1 MSQPDITES
10 DATAIGSRL
19 AGARVAAAQPARSGG
34 NNRVFRLEMAEGPPL
49 ALKHYPSDGRDRLGQ
64 EYDAL
69 SFLSRHG
76 IMSTPRP
83 VGKDADAFCALY
95 QWFDGEAAGLHPRG
109 DDADQLADFLIELQ
123 RLRDADGAQN
133 LRNASASIF
142 SPEQAIA
149 QYEQRL
155 DGLRRPAD
163 DHPDLRAFLERSLIP
178 GTDATIRKLR
188 RRYAELGHDP
198 AADLAPAH
206 RALSPS
212 DFGLHNALRAEDGC
226 LRFIDFEYFG
236 WDDPVKLVS
245 DAAIHPGSD
254 LPEASANRLIERLSR
269 TFEASDDAFAIRR
282 DALYPLFGAIW
293 CLIVLNAYL
302 PESRSRRAMAAQ
314 GSDVTIRLVGQL
326 DKARRL
332 HQTICQASRRR
343 DPDLT
348 PR

>member
-1 MSQPDITES
+1 MSEPELSAQ
-10 DATAIGSRL
+10 DAISIGSRL
-19 AGARVAAAQPARSGG
+19 SGARIVAAQPARSGG
-34 NNRVFRLEMAEGPPL
+34 NNRVFRLEMAEGSPL
-49 ALKHYPSDGRDRLGQ
+49 ALKQYPSDGRDRLGQ

-76 IMSTPRP
+76 IVSTPRP
-83 VGKDADAFCALY
+83 VAKDADAFCALY
-95 QWFDGEAAGLHPRG
+95 QWFDGEAAVLRPQA

-123 RLRDADGAQN
+123 KLREAEGAQN

-142 SPEQAIA
+142 SPEQAVA

-155 DGLRRPAD
+155 DGLRRAN
-163 DHPDLRAFLERSLIP
+163 DHPDLRAFIDGSLVPSTAAAIQ
-178 GTDATIRKLR
+178 RVR
-188 RRYAELGHDP
+188 QRYAELGRDP

-212 DFGLHNALRAEDGC
+212 DFGLHNALRTEDGR

-245 DAAIHPGSD
+245 DTAIHPGSD

-269 TFEASDDAFAIRR
+269 AFEARDDAFAIRR
-282 DALYPLFGAIW
+282 DVLYPVFGAIW

-302 PESRSRRAMAAQ
+302 PESRSRRALAAQ
-314 GSDVTIRLVGQL
+314 GGDLTVRLAGQL

-332 HQTICQASRRR
+332 HQTICQR

>member
-1 MSQPDITES
+1 MSEPDIS
-10 DATAIGSRL
+10 VQDAVSIGSRL
-19 AGARVAAAQPARSGG
+19 SGARVASAQPARSGG

-64 EYDAL
+64 EYNAL
-69 SFLSRHG
+69 SFLSHHG
-76 IMSTPRP
+76 ITSTPRP
-83 VGKDADAFCALY
+83 IAKDPAAFCALY
-95 QWFDGEAAGLHPRG
+95 QWFDGDAAVLHPQD

-123 RLRDADGAQN
+123 KLRNADGAQN
-133 LRNASASIF
+133 LRNASASVF
-142 SPEQAIA
+142 SPEEAIA

-155 DGLRRPAD
+155 DGLRRASQ
-163 DHPDLRAFLERSLIP
+163 DHPDLRAFMDGSLVP
-178 GTDATIRKLR
+178 STAVAIRQLR
-188 RRYAELGHDP
+188 RRYAELGLDP

-212 DFGLHNALRAEDGC
+212 DFGLHNALRADDGR

-245 DAAIHPGSD
+245 DTAIHPGSD
-254 LPEASANRLIERLSR
+254 LPEAGANRLIGRLSR
-269 TFEASDDAFAIRR
+269 AFEAGDDAFAIRR
-282 DALYPLFGAIW
+282 DVLYPVFGAIW

-302 PESRSRRAMAAQ
+302 PESRSRRALAAQ
-314 GSDVTIRLVGQL
+314 GGDLTVRLAGQL

-332 HQTICQASRRR
+332 HQTICQR

>member
-1 MSQPDITES
+1 MSEPELSAQGAI
-10 DATAIGSRL
+10 AIGSRL
-19 AGARVAAAQPARSGG
+19 SGMRVIAAQPARAGG
-34 NNRVFRLEMAEGPPL
+34 NNRVFRLEMADGPPL

-76 IMSTPRP
+76 IGSTPRP
-83 VGKDADAFCALY
+83 IAKDAEADCALY
-95 QWFDGEAAGLHPRG
+95 QWLDGEAAVLRPQP
-109 DDADQLADFLIELQ
+109 DDADQLADFLIALQ
-123 RLRDADGAQN
+123 KLRDAEGAQR

-142 SPEQAIA
+142 SPEAAIA

-155 DGLRRPAD
+155 DGLRRASA
-163 DHPDLRAFLERSLIP
+163 DHPDLRAFIDDNLVPSAAI
-178 GTDATIRKLR
+178 TIGKLR
-188 RRYAELGHDP
+188 RRFAELGLDP
-198 AADLAPAH
+198 AADLVPAH

-212 DFGLHNALRAEDGC
+212 DFGLHNALRGGDGR

-236 WDDPVKLVS
+236 WDDPVKLAS
-245 DAAIHPGSD
+245 DTAIHPGSNLAED
-254 LPEASANRLIERLSR
+254 HANRLIERLSR
-269 TFEASDDAFAIRR
+269 AFEAEDGTFAIRR
-282 DALYPLFGAIW
+282 GVLYPLFGAIW

-314 GSDVTIRLVGQL
+314 GGDLTVRLAGQL

-332 HQTICQASRRR
+332 HQTICQR

>member
-1 MSQPDITES
+1 MSEPDIGGS
-10 DATAIGSRL
+10 VAMAIGSRL
-19 AGARVAAAQPARSGG
+19 AGARVVAVHPARAGG
-34 NNRVFRLEMAEGPPL
+34 NNRVFRLEMAGGPPL

-69 SFLSRHG
+69 VFLSRHG
-76 IMSTPRP
+76 IDSTPRP
-83 VGKDADAFCALY
+83 VAKDADAFCALY
-95 QWFDGEAAGLHPRG
+95 QWFDGEPAVLRPQD
-109 DDADQLADFLIELQ
+109 DDADQLADFLVALQ
-123 RLRDADGAQN
+123 KLRFAEGARD

-142 SPEQAIA
+142 SPEEAIA

-155 DGLRRPAD
+155 DSLRRASEND
-163 DHPDLRAFLERSLIP
+163 SDLRAFVDGSLIP
-178 GTDATIRKLR
+178 STDIAIRQLR
-188 RRYAELGHDP
+188 RRYADLGRDP
-198 AADLAPAH
+198 AADIAPAH

-212 DFGLHNALRAEDGC
+212 DFGLHNALRGEDGR

-245 DAAIHPGSD
+245 DTAIHPGSN
-254 LPEASANRLIERLSR
+254 LPATSAKRLIERLSR
-269 TFEASDDAFAIRR
+269 AFEAEDDSFAIRR
-282 DALYPLFGAIW
+282 DVLYPVFGAIW

-302 PESRSRRAMAAQ
+302 PETRSRRALAAQ
-314 GSDVTIRLVGQL
+314 GGDLTVRLAGQL

-332 HQTICQASRRR
+332 HQAICQI

>member
-1 MSQPDITES
+1 MSETDITAP
-10 DATAIGSRL
+10 DAMAIGSRL
-19 AGARVAAAQPARSGG
+19 AGGRVAAAQPARSGG

-69 SFLSRHG
+69 SFLARHG

-83 VGKDADAFCALY
+83 VAKDADAFCALY
-95 QWFDGEAAGLHPRG
+95 QWFDGEPAGLRPQG
-109 DDADQLADFLIELQ
+109 DDADQLADFLIGLQ
-123 RLRDADGAQN
+123 KLRDAEGAQN

-142 SPEQAIA
+142 SPEAAIA

-155 DGLRRPAD
+155 DGLRRASD
-163 DHPDLRAFLERSLIP
+163 NHPDLRAFIEGSLVP
-178 GTDATIRKLR
+178 STDVAIRQLR
-188 RRYAELGHDP
+188 RRYAELRRDP
-198 AADLAPAH
+198 AADLAPGH

-245 DAAIHPGSD
+245 DTAIHPGSD
-254 LPEASANRLIERLSR
+254 LPEASANRLIERLSLA
-269 TFEASDDAFAIRR
+269 FEAGDDAFAIRR
-282 DALYPLFGAIW
+282 DVLYPVFKGIW

-302 PESRSRRAMAAQ
+302 PDSRSRRAMAAQ
-314 GSDVTIRLVGQL
+314 GGDVTIRLAGQL

-332 HQTICQASRRR
+332 HQTIR
-343 DPDLT
+343 PTDLPT
-348 PR
+348 

>member
-1 MSQPDITES
+1 MSEPKLSTQE
-10 DATAIGSRL
+10 ATTIGSRL
-19 AGARVAAAQPARSGG
+19 AGAAVASAQPARSGG
-34 NNRVFRLEMAEGPPL
+34 NNRVFRLEMAHRPPL

-69 SFLSRHG
+69 TFLSRHG
-76 IMSTPRP
+76 ITSTPRP
-83 VGKDADAFCALY
+83 IAKDAEASCALY
-95 QWFDGEAAGLHPRG
+95 QWFDGDAAILHPQE

-123 RLRDADGAQN
+123 KLRDADDAQT

-142 SPEQAIA
+142 SPEEAIV

-155 DGLRRPAD
+155 DGLRRASD
-163 DHPDLRAFLERSLIP
+163 DHPDLRAFIDDSLVP
-178 GTDATIRKLR
+178 STAAAIRRLR
-188 RRYAELGHDP
+188 RRYAELGRDP
-198 AADLAPAH
+198 AADLLPAH

-212 DFGLHNALRAEDGC
+212 DFGLHNALRGEDGR

-245 DAAIHPGSD
+245 DTAIHPGSD
-254 LPEASANRLIERLSR
+254 LPEPSANRLIERVSR
-269 TFEASDDAFAIRR
+269 AFEAGDDAFAIRL
-282 DALYPLFGAIW
+282 DVLYPVFGAIW

-302 PESRSRRAMAAQ
+302 PESRSRRAIAVED
-314 GSDVTIRLVGQL
+314 GDLTVRLAGQL

-332 HQTICQASRRR
+332 HQAICQR
-343 DPDLT
+343 DPDLA

>member
-1 MSQPDITES
+1 MSGTDISAPD
-10 DATAIGSRL
+10 AMAIGSRL
-19 AGARVAAAQPARSGG
+19 AGARVAAVQPARSGG

-69 SFLSRHG
+69 LFLSHHG
-76 IMSTPRP
+76 IMSTPRA
-83 VGKDADAFCALY
+83 VAKDADAYCALY
-95 QWFDGEAAGLHPRG
+95 QWFDGEAAVLRPQA

-123 RLRDADGAQN
+123 KLRNAEGAQN

-142 SPEQAIA
+142 SPEAAIA

-155 DGLRRPAD
+155 DGLRQASD
-163 DHPDLRAFLERSLIP
+163 DHPDLRAFMEGSLVPSTAAAI
-178 GTDATIRKLR
+178 GQLR
-188 RRYAELGHDP
+188 RRYAELGRDP

-212 DFGLHNALRAEDGC
+212 DFGLHNALRGEDGR

-245 DAAIHPGSD
+245 DTAIHPGSD

-282 DALYPLFGAIW
+282 DVLYPLFAAIW

-314 GSDVTIRLVGQL
+314 GSDLTIRLAGQL

-332 HQTICQASRRR
+332 HQTICTS
-343 DPDLT
+343 DSPT
-348 PR
+348 

>member
-1 MSQPDITES
+1 MSEHDISTPDAI
-10 DATAIGSRL
+10 AIGSRL
-19 AGARVAAAQPARSGG
+19 AGTRVAAAQPARSGS

-69 SFLSRHG
+69 SFLAHHG
-76 IMSTPRP
+76 ITSTPRP
-83 VGKDADAFCALY
+83 IAKDADANCALY
-95 QWFDGEAAGLHPRG
+95 QWFDGEAAVLRPQAG
-109 DDADQLADFLIELQ
+109 DADQLADFLIELQ
-123 RLRDADGAQN
+123 KLRDAEGAQT
-133 LRNASASIF
+133 LRNASAAIF
-142 SPEQAIA
+142 SPEEAIG

-155 DGLRRPAD
+155 DGLRQASND
-163 DHPDLRAFLERSLIP
+163 DPDLRAFIDGSLVP
-178 GTDATIRKLR
+178 STDIAIRQLR
-188 RRYAELGHDP
+188 RRYAELGRDP

-212 DFGLHNALRAEDGC
+212 DFGLHNALRGEDGR

-236 WDDPVKLVS
+236 WDDPVKLLS
-245 DAAIHPGSD
+245 DTAIHPGSD
-254 LPEASANRLIERLSR
+254 LPANDANRLIERLTQAFSAR
-269 TFEASDDAFAIRR
+269 DDAFAVRR
-282 DALYPLFGAIW
+282 DVLYPLFGAIW

-302 PESRSRRAMAAQ
+302 PESRSRRALAAQ
-314 GSDVTIRLVGQL
+314 GGDLTVRLAGQL

-332 HQTICQASRRR
+332 HQTICQR

>member
-1 MSQPDITES
+1 MSETDITAP
-10 DATAIGSRL
+10 DAMAIGSRL
-19 AGARVAAAQPARSGG
+19 AGARVASAQPARSGG
-34 NNRVFRLEMAEGPPL
+34 NNRVFRLEMANGPPL

-69 SFLSRHG
+69 SFLARHG
-76 IMSTPRP
+76 ITSTPQP
-83 VGKDADAFCALY
+83 VAKDAHAFCALY
-95 QWFDGEAAGLHPRG
+95 QWFDGEAAVLRPQD

-123 RLRDADGAQN
+123 KLRDAEGAQN

-142 SPEQAIA
+142 SPEAAIT

-155 DGLRRPAD
+155 DALRWASD
-163 DHPDLRAFLERSLIP
+163 DHPDLRAFIEGSLVP
-178 GTDATIRKLR
+178 STAVAIRQLR
-188 RRYAELGHDP
+188 RRYAELGRDP
-198 AADLAPAH
+198 TADLAPTH

-212 DFGLHNALRAEDGC
+212 DFGLHNALRAEDGR

-245 DAAIHPGSD
+245 DTAIHPGSD

-269 TFEASDDAFAIRR
+269 AFEASDDAFAIRR
-282 DALYPLFGAIW
+282 DVLYPVFKGIW

-302 PESRSRRAMAAQ
+302 PDSRSRRAMAAQ
-314 GSDVTIRLVGQL
+314 GGDVTIRLAGQL

-332 HQTICQASRRR
+332 HQTIRLT
-343 DPDLT
+343 DL
-348 PR
+348 PK

>member
-1 MSQPDITES
+1 MSEPDIS
-10 DATAIGSRL
+10 VQDAISIGSRL
-19 AGARVAAAQPARSGG
+19 SGARVTAAQPARSGG
-34 NNRVFRLEMAEGPPL
+34 NNRVFRLEMAQGPPL

-76 IMSTPRP
+76 ITSTPRP
-83 VGKDADAFCALY
+83 IAQDSAAFCALY
-95 QWFDGEAAGLHPRG
+95 QWFDGEAAVLRPQP
-109 DDADQLADFLIELQ
+109 DDADQLANFLIELQ
-123 RLRDADGAQN
+123 RLRNAEGARA

-142 SPEQAIA
+142 SPEEAIA

-155 DGLRRPAD
+155 DGLRRVSQE
-163 DHPDLRAFLERSLIP
+163 HPELRAFIEGSLVP
-178 GTDATIRKLR
+178 STATAIRQLR
-188 RRYAELGHDP
+188 RRYAELGLDP

-212 DFGLHNALRAEDGC
+212 DFGLHNALRAEDGT

-245 DAAIHPGSD
+245 DTAIHPGSD
-254 LPEASANRLIERLSR
+254 LPVAGAKRLIERLSR
-269 TFEASDDAFAIRR
+269 AFEAGDDAFAIRR
-282 DALYPLFGAIW
+282 DVLYPVFGAIW
-293 CLIVLNAYL
+293 CLIVLNAFL
-302 PESRSRRAMAAQ
+302 PESRSRRALAAL
-314 GSDVTIRLVGQL
+314 GGDLTVRLAGQL
-326 DKARRL
+326 VKARRL
-332 HQTICQASRRR
+332 HQTICQR

>member
-1 MSQPDITES
+1 MSETDITAP
-10 DATAIGSRL
+10 DAMAIGSRL
-19 AGARVAAAQPARSGG
+19 AGARVASAQPARSGG
-34 NNRVFRLEMAEGPPL
+34 NNRVFRLEMANGPPL

-69 SFLSRHG
+69 SFLARHG
-76 IMSTPRP
+76 ITSTPQP
-83 VGKDADAFCALY
+83 VAKDAHAFCALY
-95 QWFDGEAAGLHPRG
+95 QWFDGEAAVLRPQD

-123 RLRDADGAQN
+123 KLRDAEGAQN

-142 SPEQAIA
+142 SPEAAIT

-155 DGLRRPAD
+155 DALRRASD
-163 DHPDLRAFLERSLIP
+163 DHPDLRAFIEGSLVP
-178 GTDATIRKLR
+178 STAVAIRQLR
-188 RRYAELGHDP
+188 RRYAELGRDP
-198 AADLAPAH
+198 TADLAPTH

-212 DFGLHNALRAEDGC
+212 DFGLHNALRAEDGR

-245 DAAIHPGSD
+245 DTAIHPGSD

-269 TFEASDDAFAIRR
+269 AFEASDDAFAIRR
-282 DALYPLFGAIW
+282 DVLYPVFKGIW

-302 PESRSRRAMAAQ
+302 PDSRSRRAMAAQ
-314 GSDVTIRLVGQL
+314 GGDVTIRLAGQL

-332 HQTICQASRRR
+332 HQTIRLT
-343 DPDLT
+343 DL
-348 PR
+348 PK

>member
-1 MSQPDITES
+1 MSELDLSAQ
-10 DATAIGSRL
+10 DAIAIGSRL
-19 AGARVAAAQPARSGG
+19 AGTRVTAAQPARSGG

-69 SFLSRHG
+69 TFLSRHG
-76 IMSTPRP
+76 IDSTPRP
-83 VGKDADAFCALY
+83 IAKGANASCALY
-95 QWFDGEAAGLHPRG
+95 QWFDGEAAVLRPRH

-123 RLRDADGAQN
+123 KLRDAKGAQA

-142 SPEQAIA
+142 SPEQAVA
-149 QYEQRL
+149 QYELRL
-155 DGLRRPAD
+155 DGLRRAAD
-163 DHPDLRAFLERSLIP
+163 DHPDLRAFINNSLVP
-178 GTDATIRKLR
+178 STAAAVARLR
-188 RRYAELGHDP
+188 RRYAELGQDP
-198 AADLAPAH
+198 GANLLPAH

-212 DFGLHNALRAEDGC
+212 DFGLHNALRTEDGR

-245 DAAIHPGSD
+245 DTAIHPGSD
-254 LPEASANRLIERLSR
+254 LPEAGANRIIERLSR
-269 TFEASDDAFAIRR
+269 MFEAGDDAFAIRR
-282 DALYPLFGAIW
+282 TVLYPLFGAIW

-314 GSDVTIRLVGQL
+314 GGDLTVRLAGQL

-332 HQTICQASRRR
+332 HQAICQR

>member
-1 MSQPDITES
+1 MSEPDIS
-10 DATAIGSRL
+10 VQDAISIGSRL
-19 AGARVAAAQPARSGG
+19 SGARVASAQPARSGG

-69 SFLSRHG
+69 MFLSRHG
-76 IMSTPRP
+76 INSTPRP
-83 VGKDADAFCALY
+83 IARDTDAFCALY
-95 QWFDGEAAGLHPRG
+95 QWFDGEAAVLHPRD

-123 RLRDADGAQN
+123 KLRDAEGAQT

-142 SPEQAIA
+142 SPEEAVV

-155 DGLRRPAD
+155 DGLRRASD
-163 DHPDLRAFLERSLIP
+163 DHPDLRAFVDGSLVLS
-178 GTDATIRKLR
+178 TAAAIRRLH
-188 RRYAELGHDP
+188 RRYAELGRDP

-212 DFGLHNALRAEDGC
+212 DFGLHNALRGDDGR

-245 DAAIHPGSD
+245 DTAIHPGSD
-254 LPEASANRLIERLSR
+254 LPEVSANRLIERLSR
-269 TFEASDDAFAIRR
+269 AFEAGDDAFAIRR
-282 DALYPLFGAIW
+282 DVLYPVFGAIW

-302 PESRSRRAMAAQ
+302 PESRSRRALAAQ
-314 GSDVTIRLVGQL
+314 GGDLTVRLAGQL

-332 HQTICQASRRR
+332 HQTICQR

>member
-1 MSQPDITES
+1 MSEPELNAQ
-10 DATAIGSRL
+10 DAMAIGSRL
-19 AGARVAAAQPARSGG
+19 AGARVAAVQPARSGG
-34 NNRVFRLEMAEGPPL
+34 NNRVFRLEMAQGPPL

-69 SFLSRHG
+69 AFLSRHG
-76 IMSTPRP
+76 ITSTPRP
-83 VGKDADAFCALY
+83 MAKDADAFCALY
-95 QWFDGEAAGLHPRG
+95 QWFDGEAAVLRPQ
-109 DDADQLADFLIELQ
+109 DNDADQLADFLIELQ
-123 RLRDADGAQN
+123 KLRDAAGAQA

-155 DGLRRPAD
+155 DGLRRVAGD
-163 DHPDLRAFLERSLIP
+163 DPDLRAFIDGSLVH
-178 GTDATIRKLR
+178 TTTAAVARLR
-188 RRYAELGHDP
+188 RIYAELGRDP
-198 AADLAPAH
+198 GADLSPAH

-212 DFGLHNALRAEDGC
+212 DFGLHNALRAADGS

-245 DAAIHPGSD
+245 DTAIHPGSN
-254 LPEASANRLIERLSR
+254 LPETGANRLIERLTQAFAVR
-269 TFEASDDAFAIRR
+269 DDAFAIRR
-282 DALYPLFGAIW
+282 DVLYPVFGAIW
-293 CLIVLNAYL
+293 CLIVLNAFL
-302 PESRSRRAMAAQ
+302 PESRSRRALVAQ
-314 GSDVTIRLVGQL
+314 GGDLTVRLAGQL

-332 HQTICQASRRR
+332 HQTICQR

>member
-1 MSQPDITES
+1 MSEPDIS
-10 DATAIGSRL
+10 APDAMAIGSRL
-19 AGARVAAAQPARSGG
+19 ARARVAAAQPARSGG
-34 NNRVFRLEMAEGPPL
+34 NNRVYRLEMAEGPPL

-69 SFLSRHG
+69 TFLSRHG
-76 IMSTPRP
+76 ITSTPRP
-83 VGKDADAFCALY
+83 VAKDADAFCALY
-95 QWFDGEAAGLHPRG
+95 QWFDGDAAVLRPQH
-109 DDADQLADFLIELQ
+109 DDADQLANFLIELQ
-123 RLRDADGAQN
+123 KLRNADGAQN

-155 DGLRRPAD
+155 DGLRQASD
-163 DHPDLRAFLERSLIP
+163 DHPDLCAFIDGSLVP
-178 GTDATIRKLR
+178 ATAIAIHQLR
-188 RRYAELGHDP
+188 RRYAELGLDP

-212 DFGLHNALRAEDGC
+212 DFGLHNALRAEDGR

-245 DAAIHPGSD
+245 DTAIHPGSD

-269 TFEASDDAFAIRR
+269 TFEVGDDAFAIRR
-282 DALYPLFGAIW
+282 DVLYPVFGAIW

-302 PESRSRRAMAAQ
+302 PESRSRRALAAQ
-314 GSDVTIRLVGQL
+314 GGDLTVRLAGQL

-332 HQTICQASRRR
+332 HQSIC
-343 DPDLT
+343 PTDL
-348 PR
+348 PK

>member
-1 MSQPDITES
+1 MSETDITAP
-10 DATAIGSRL
+10 DAMAIGSRL
-19 AGARVAAAQPARSGG
+19 AGAPVAAAQPARSGG

-83 VGKDADAFCALY
+83 VAKDADAFCALY
-95 QWFDGEAAGLHPRG
+95 QWFDGEAAVLRPQG

-123 RLRDADGAQN
+123 KLRDAEGAQN

-142 SPEQAIA
+142 SPEAAVA

-155 DGLRRPAD
+155 DGLRRVSD
-163 DHPDLRAFLERSLIP
+163 DHPDLRAFMEGGLVPS
-178 GTDATIRKLR
+178 TVVAIRQLR
-188 RRYAELGHDP
+188 RRYAELGRDP

-212 DFGLHNALRAEDGC
+212 DFGLHNALRAEDGR

-245 DAAIHPGSD
+245 DTAIHPGSD

-269 TFEASDDAFAIRR
+269 TFEAGDDAFAIRR
-282 DALYPLFGAIW
+282 DVLYPVFGAIW

-314 GSDVTIRLVGQL
+314 GGDLTVRLAGQL

-332 HQTICQASRRR
+332 HQTIYPNDSQ
-343 DPDLT
+343 T
-348 PR
+348 

>member
-1 MSQPDITES
+1 MSETDITAP
-10 DATAIGSRL
+10 DAMAIGSRL

-69 SFLSRHG
+69 SFLARHG
-76 IMSTPRP
+76 ITSTPRP
-83 VGKDADAFCALY
+83 VAKDADAFCALY
-95 QWFDGEAAGLHPRG
+95 QWFDGEAAVLRPQG

-123 RLRDADGAQN
+123 KLREAEGAQN

-142 SPEQAIA
+142 SPEAAIA

-155 DGLRRPAD
+155 DGLRRASD
-163 DHPDLRAFLERSLIP
+163 DHPDLRAFLEGSLVPI
-178 GTDATIRKLR
+178 TAVAIRQLR
-188 RRYAELGHDP
+188 RRYAELGRDP

-212 DFGLHNALRAEDGC
+212 DFGLHNALRAEDGR

-236 WDDPVKLVS
+236 WDDPVKLMS
-245 DAAIHPGSD
+245 DTAIHPGSD
-254 LPEASANRLIERLSR
+254 LPEASANHLIERLSR
-269 TFEASDDAFAIRR
+269 AFEARDDAFAIRR
-282 DALYPLFGAIW
+282 DVLYPVFKGIW

-302 PESRSRRAMAAQ
+302 PDSRSRRAMAAQ
-314 GSDVTIRLVGQL
+314 GGDVRIRLAGQL

-332 HQTICQASRRR
+332 HQTIR
-343 DPDLT
+343 PTDL
-348 PR
+348 PK

>member
-1 MSQPDITES
+1 MSEPDLS
-10 DATAIGSRL
+10 AQDAISIGSRL
-19 AGARVAAAQPARSGG
+19 SGARVAGAQPARSGG

-49 ALKHYPSDGRDRLGQ
+49 ALKQYPSDGRDRLGQ

-76 IMSTPRP
+76 IISTPRP
-83 VGKDADAFCALY
+83 VAKDADTFCALY
-95 QWFDGEAAGLHPRG
+95 QWFDGEAAVLRPQDG
-109 DDADQLADFLIELQ
+109 DADQLADFLIELQ
-123 RLRDADGAQN
+123 KLREAEGAQT

-142 SPEQAIA
+142 SPEEAVA

-155 DGLRRPAD
+155 DGLRRASV
-163 DHPDLRAFLERSLIP
+163 DHPDLRAFIDGNLVPSTAAAIQR
-178 GTDATIRKLR
+178 LR
-188 RRYAELGHDP
+188 RRYAELGRDP

-212 DFGLHNALRAEDGC
+212 DFGLHNALRTEDGR

-245 DAAIHPGSD
+245 DTAIHPGSD
-254 LPEASANRLIERLSR
+254 LPEASANHLIERLSR
-269 TFEASDDAFAIRR
+269 AFEAGDDSFAIRR
-282 DALYPLFGAIW
+282 DVLYPVFKGIW

-302 PESRSRRAMAAQ
+302 PDSRSRRAMAAQ
-314 GSDVTIRLVGQL
+314 GGDVTIRLAGQL

-332 HQTICQASRRR
+332 HQTIRRT
-343 DPDLT
+343 DL
-348 PR
+348 PK

>member
-1 MSQPDITES
+1 MSEPDLS
-10 DATAIGSRL
+10 AQDAISIGSHL
-19 AGARVAAAQPARSGG
+19 AGAQVAAAQPARSGG

-69 SFLSRHG
+69 AFLSRHG
-76 IMSTPRP
+76 INSTPRP
-83 VGKDADAFCALY
+83 IAKDADAFCALY
-95 QWFDGEAAGLHPRG
+95 QWFDGEPAVLRPQD

-123 RLRDADGAQN
+123 KLRDAEGAQT
-133 LRNASASIF
+133 LRNASASVF
-142 SPEQAIA
+142 SPEEAIA

-155 DGLRRPAD
+155 DGLRRASGD
-163 DHPDLRAFLERSLIP
+163 DQDLRAFIDGSLVP
-178 GTDATIRKLR
+178 STAAAIRRIR
-188 RRYAELGHDP
+188 RRYAELGRDP

-212 DFGLHNALRAEDGC
+212 DFGLHNALRGDDGR

-245 DAAIHPGSD
+245 DTAIHPGSD

-269 TFEASDDAFAIRR
+269 AFEAGDDAFAIRR
-282 DALYPLFGAIW
+282 DVLYPVFGAIW

-302 PESRSRRAMAAQ
+302 PESRSRRALAAQ
-314 GSDVTIRLVGQL
+314 GGDLTVRLAGQL

-332 HQTICQASRRR
+332 HQTICQR

>member
-1 MSQPDITES
+1 MSEPDISTE
-10 DATAIGSRL
+10 DAVSIGSRL
-19 AGARVAAAQPARSGG
+19 SGARVVAAQPARPGG
-34 NNRVFRLEMAEGPPL
+34 NNRVFRLEMAEGPSL

-64 EYDAL
+64 EYEGL
-69 SFLSRHG
+69 TFLSRHG
-76 IMSTPRP
+76 ITSTPRP
-83 VGKDADAFCALY
+83 IAKDPAAFCALY
-95 QWFDGEAAGLHPRG
+95 QWFDGEAAVLNPRH

-123 RLRDADGAQN
+123 ELRSAEGAQS

-142 SPEQAIA
+142 SPEEAIA

-155 DGLRRPAD
+155 DGLRRAPEN
-163 DHPDLRAFLERSLIP
+163 HPDLRAFMENSLVPSTSI
-178 GTDATIRKLR
+178 AIRKLR
-188 RRYAELGHDP
+188 QRYAELGLDP

-212 DFGLHNALRAEDGC
+212 DFGLHNALRAADGR

-245 DAAIHPGSD
+245 DTAIHPGSG
-254 LPEASANRLIERLSR
+254 LPEASANRLIARLSHA
-269 TFEASDDAFAIRR
+269 FEAGDDAFAIRR
-282 DALYPLFGAIW
+282 DVLYPVFGAIW

-302 PESRSRRAMAAQ
+302 PESRSRRALAAQ
-314 GSDVTIRLVGQL
+314 GGDLTVRLAGQL

-332 HQTICQASRRR
+332 HQTICQR

>member
-1 MSQPDITES
+1 MSEPDIS
-10 DATAIGSRL
+10 VPDAMAIGSRL

-34 NNRVFRLEMAEGPPL
+34 NNRVYRLEMAEGPPL

-69 SFLSRHG
+69 TFLSRHG
-76 IMSTPRP
+76 ITSTPRP
-83 VGKDADAFCALY
+83 IAKDTDAFCALY
-95 QWFDGEAAGLHPRG
+95 QWFDGDAAVLRPQR

-123 RLRDADGAQN
+123 KLRNADGARK

-142 SPEQAIA
+142 SPEEAVA

-155 DGLRRPAD
+155 DGLRQASNY
-163 DHPDLRAFLERSLIP
+163 HPDLRAFIVGDLVPS
-178 GTDATIRKLR
+178 TDAAIRQLR
-188 RRYAELGHDP
+188 RRYAELGLDP

-212 DFGLHNALRAEDGC
+212 DFGLHNALRAEDGR

-245 DAAIHPGSD
+245 DTAIHPGSD
-254 LPEASANRLIERLSR
+254 LPEASANRLIERLSPA
-269 TFEASDDAFAIRR
+269 FEAGDDTFAIRR
-282 DALYPLFGAIW
+282 DVLYPVFGAIW
-293 CLIVLNAYL
+293 CLIVLNVYL
-302 PESRSRRAMAAQ
+302 PESRSRRALAAQ
-314 GSDVTIRLVGQL
+314 GGDLTVRLAGQL

-332 HQTICQASRRR
+332 HQTIC
-343 DPDLT
+343 PTEL
-348 PR
+348 PK

>member
-1 MSQPDITES
+1 MSERDLSPQ
-10 DATAIGSRL
+10 DAVTIGSRL
-19 AGARVAAAQPARSGG
+19 AGAPVTAAHPARSGG
-34 NNRVFRLEMAEGPPL
+34 NNRVFRLEMAEGPAL

-69 SFLSRHG
+69 AFLSRHG
-76 IMSTPRP
+76 ITSTPRP
-83 VGKDADAFCALY
+83 IARDAEAFCAVY
-95 QWFDGEAAGLHPRG
+95 QWFDGDAAVLHPQA
-109 DDADQLADFLIELQ
+109 DDADQLADFLIALQ
-123 RLRDADGAQN
+123 KLRNAGGAQT
-133 LRNASASIF
+133 LRNASAAIF
-142 SPEQAIA
+142 SPEEAIA

-155 DGLRRPAD
+155 EGLRREQQ
-163 DHPDLRAFLERSLIP
+163 DHPGLCAFIDGSLVPSTAIAIRRLRQ
-178 GTDATIRKLR
+178 
-188 RRYAELGHDP
+188 RYAELGRDP
-198 AADLAPAH
+198 AADLLPAH

-212 DFGLHNALRAEDGC
+212 DFGLHNALRAEDGR

-245 DAAIHPGSD
+245 DTAIHPGSD

-269 TFEASDDAFAIRR
+269 AFEAGDDAFAIRR
-282 DALYPLFGAIW
+282 DVLYPVFGAIW

-302 PESRSRRAMAAQ
+302 PESRSRRALVAQ
-314 GSDVTIRLVGQL
+314 GGDLTVRLAGQL

-332 HQTICQASRRR
+332 HQTICQR

>member
-1 MSQPDITES
+1 MSETDITAP
-10 DATAIGSRL
+10 DAMAIGSRL
-19 AGARVAAAQPARSGG
+19 AGARVASAQPARSGG
-34 NNRVFRLEMAEGPPL
+34 NNRVFQLEMANGPPL

-69 SFLSRHG
+69 SFLARHG
-76 IMSTPRP
+76 ITSTPQP
-83 VGKDADAFCALY
+83 VAKDAHAFCALY
-95 QWFDGEAAGLHPRG
+95 QWFDGEAAVLRPQD

-123 RLRDADGAQN
+123 KLRDAEGAQN

-142 SPEQAIA
+142 SPEAAIT

-155 DGLRRPAD
+155 DALRRASD
-163 DHPDLRAFLERSLIP
+163 DHPDLRAFIEGSLVP
-178 GTDATIRKLR
+178 STAVAIRQLR
-188 RRYAELGHDP
+188 RRYAELGRDP
-198 AADLAPAH
+198 TADLAPTH

-212 DFGLHNALRAEDGC
+212 DFGLHNALRAEDGR

-245 DAAIHPGSD
+245 DTAIHPGSD

-269 TFEASDDAFAIRR
+269 AFEASDDAFAIRR
-282 DALYPLFGAIW
+282 DVLYPVFKGIW

-302 PESRSRRAMAAQ
+302 PDSRSRRAMAAQ
-314 GSDVTIRLVGQL
+314 GGDVTIRLAGQL

-332 HQTICQASRRR
+332 HQTIRLT
-343 DPDLT
+343 DL
-348 PR
+348 PK

>member
-1 MSQPDITES
+1 MSETDITAP
-10 DATAIGSRL
+10 DAMAIGSRL
-19 AGARVAAAQPARSGG
+19 AGARVASAQPARSGG
-34 NNRVFRLEMAEGPPL
+34 NNRVFRLEMADGPPL

-69 SFLSRHG
+69 SFLARHG
-76 IMSTPRP
+76 ITSTPQP
-83 VGKDADAFCALY
+83 VAKDADAFCALY
-95 QWFDGEAAGLHPRG
+95 QWFDGEAAALRPQG

-123 RLRDADGAQN
+123 KLRKAEGAQI

-142 SPEQAIA
+142 SPEAAIA

-155 DGLRRPAD
+155 DALRRASD
-163 DHPDLRAFLERSLIP
+163 SHSDLRAFLEGSLVPSI
-178 GTDATIRKLR
+178 DVAIRQLR
-188 RRYAELGHDP
+188 RRYAELGRNP
-198 AADLAPAH
+198 AADLAPTH

-212 DFGLHNALRAEDGC
+212 DFGLHNALRAEDGR

-245 DAAIHPGSD
+245 DTAIHPGSD

-269 TFEASDDAFAIRR
+269 AFEANDDAFAVRR
-282 DALYPLFGAIW
+282 DVLYPVFKGIW

-302 PESRSRRAMAAQ
+302 PDSRSRRAIAAQ
-314 GSDVTIRLVGQL
+314 GGDVRIRLAGQL

-332 HQTICQASRRR
+332 HQTIR
-343 DPDLT
+343 PTDL
-348 PR
+348 PK

>member
-1 MSQPDITES
+1 MSEPDIS
-10 DATAIGSRL
+10 AQDAVSIGSRL
-19 AGARVAAAQPARSGG
+19 SGARVAAAQPARSGG
-34 NNRVFRLEMAEGPPL
+34 NNRVFRLEMANGPPL

-64 EYDAL
+64 EFDAL
-69 SFLSRHG
+69 TFLSRHG
-76 IMSTPRP
+76 ITSTPRP
-83 VGKDADAFCALY
+83 IAKDPAAFCALY
-95 QWFDGEAAGLHPRG
+95 QWFDGDAAVLHPRQ

-123 RLRDADGAQN
+123 TLRNAEGAKA

-142 SPEQAIA
+142 SPEEAIA

-155 DGLRRPAD
+155 DGLRRVPES
-163 DHPDLRAFLERSLIP
+163 HPDLRAFMDGSLVPSTSI
-178 GTDATIRKLR
+178 AIRKLR
-188 RRYAELGHDP
+188 RRYAELGLDP

-212 DFGLHNALRAEDGC
+212 DFGLHNALRAPDGR

-245 DAAIHPGSD
+245 DTALHPGSS
-254 LPEASANRLIERLSR
+254 LPEDSANRLIAVLSHA
-269 TFEASDDAFAIRR
+269 FEAGDDAFAIRR
-282 DALYPLFGAIW
+282 DVLYPLFGAIW
-293 CLIVLNAYL
+293 CLIVLNAFL
-302 PESRSRRAMAAQ
+302 PESRSRRALAAQ
-314 GSDVTIRLVGQL
+314 GGDLTVRLAGQL

-332 HQTICQASRRR
+332 HQAICER

>member
-1 MSQPDITES
+1 MSEPDIGVQ
-10 DATAIGSRL
+10 DAISIGSRL
-19 AGARVAAAQPARSGG
+19 SGAPVVAAQPARSGG

-64 EYDAL
+64 EYEAL
-69 SFLSRHG
+69 TFLSRHG
-76 IMSTPRP
+76 VTSTPSP
-83 VGKDADAFCALY
+83 IAKDPAAFCALY
-95 QWFDGEAAGLHPRG
+95 QWFDGDPAVLQPRH
-109 DDADQLADFLIELQ
+109 DDSDQLADFLIGLQ
-123 RLRDADGAQN
+123 QLRNGEGAQN

-155 DGLRRPAD
+155 DELRRASQ
-163 DHPDLRAFLERSLIP
+163 DHPDLRAFMDGSLVPSTAI
-178 GTDATIRKLR
+178 AIHKLR
-188 RRYAELGHDP
+188 KRYAELGLDT

-212 DFGLHNALRAEDGC
+212 DFGLHNALRTRDGR

-245 DAAIHPGSD
+245 DTAIHPGSD
-254 LPEASANRLIERLSR
+254 LPAADANRLIDRLARS
-269 TFEASDDAFAIRR
+269 FEAGDDAFAIRL
-282 DALYPLFGAIW
+282 DVLYPVFGAIW

-302 PESRSRRAMAAQ
+302 PESRSRRALTAQ
-314 GSDVTIRLVGQL
+314 GGDLTVRLAGQL

-332 HQTICQASRRR
+332 HQTICQR

>member
-1 MSQPDITES
+1 MSEPDIS
-10 DATAIGSRL
+10 VQDAISIGSRL
-19 AGARVAAAQPARSGG
+19 SGARVTAAQPARSGG
-34 NNRVFRLEMAEGPPL
+34 NNRVFRLEMAQGPPL

-69 SFLSRHG
+69 SFLSCHG
-76 IMSTPRP
+76 ITSTPRP
-83 VGKDADAFCALY
+83 IAQDSAAFCALY
-95 QWFDGEAAGLHPRG
+95 QWFDGEAAVLRPQHN
-109 DDADQLADFLIELQ
+109 DADQLADFLIELQ
-123 RLRDADGAQN
+123 RLRNAEGART

-142 SPEQAIA
+142 SPEEAIA

-155 DGLRRPAD
+155 NGLKGASQ
-163 DHPDLRAFLERSLIP
+163 DHPDLRAFIDGSLVPSAAI
-178 GTDATIRKLR
+178 AIRQLR
-188 RRYAELGHDP
+188 RRYAELGLDP

-212 DFGLHNALRAEDGC
+212 DFGLHNALRADDGT

-245 DAAIHPGSD
+245 DTAIHPGSD
-254 LPEASANRLIERLSR
+254 LPEAGAKRLIERLSR
-269 TFEASDDAFAIRR
+269 AFEAGDDAFAIRR
-282 DALYPLFGAIW
+282 DVLYPVFGAIW
-293 CLIVLNAYL
+293 CLIVLNAFL
-302 PESRSRRAMAAQ
+302 PESRSRRALAAL
-314 GSDVTIRLVGQL
+314 GGDLTVRLAGQL

-332 HQTICQASRRR
+332 HQMICQR